1 MVFSMDSTM
10 NSNLSDSAQRVQDA
24 LQNLGLTL
32 HVVELPA
39 STRTAEQAAE
49 AIGCTVGQIAK
60 SLLFKT
66 IETER
71 PILVIA
77 SGTNRV
83 DESVIGEL
91 VGEPIEM
98 ADPDF
103 VRETTGFAIGG
114 VPPVGHTQAIK
125 TFIDEDLLTYETIWA
140 AAGTPHAVFRLSPDD
155 LLQAADGEVVSVK

>member
-1 MVFSMDSTM
+1 M
-10 NSNLSDSAQRVQDA
+10 NSNLSDSAQRVQNA
-24 LQNLGLTL
+24 IQALGLTL

-66 IETER
+66 TVSEQ

-83 DESVIGEL
+83 NESVIGEL

-103 VRETTGFAIGG
+103 VRQTTGFAIGG
-114 VPPVGHTQAIK
+114 VPPVGHDQPIR

-140 AAGTPHAVFRLSPDD
+140 AAGTSHAVFRLTPDD